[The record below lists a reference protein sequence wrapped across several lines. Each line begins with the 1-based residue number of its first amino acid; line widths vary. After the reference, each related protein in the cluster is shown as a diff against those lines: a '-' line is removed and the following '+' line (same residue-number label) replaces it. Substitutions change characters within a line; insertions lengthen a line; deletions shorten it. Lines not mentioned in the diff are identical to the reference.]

1 MNSILL
7 NYQDMSNSTNSQFEI
22 HSLEWFSKNQP
33 TAKLCAYEI
42 LWVKHGTGL
51 LEVNLQEFMIDDQTV
66 YCLRPG
72 QVRKLKTIGKMEGY
86 YISLSADFLYLA
98 ETTLSFSLLS
108 EQSQPLQIQID
119 EETQNEVEEI
129 LIKMRKEFVN
139 YFSFRLEILK
149 GLFKIFLLYT
159 SRKFPYTIT
168 FTKDADLLRR
178 FMQLLREHFIT
189 KKMVIDYADELNITP
204 SYLNQVVK
212 KISGYTAS
220 YHIQQCLVTEAKKQ
234 AIYSNRSMKEIA
246 YALGF
251 NDMAHFS
258 KFFKNNSGIN
268 FTNFKKGISHMM
280 QH

>member
-1 MNSILL
+1 MGT
-7 NYQDMSNSTNSQFEI
+7 STNSQFEI
-22 HSLEWFSKNQP
+22 HTLEWFSKNQP
-33 TAKLCAYEI
+33 AAKLSAYEI
-42 LWVKHGTGL
+42 LWVKRGTGIL
-51 LEVNLQEFMIDDQTV
+51 QVNLQESEIRDQTI

-72 QVRKLKTIGKMEGY
+72 QLRKLNTMGRMEGY
-86 YISLSADFLYLA
+86 YLSLSADFLYLA

-108 EQSQPLQIQID
+108 DQNQPLQIAID

-139 YFSFRLEILK
+139 YFSFRLEILQ

-168 FTKDADLLRR
+168 FTKDAELLRR
-178 FMQLLREHFIT
+178 FMQLLHEHFIT
-189 KKMVIDYADELNITP
+189 KKMVTDYADALNVTP

-220 YHIQQCLVTEAKKQ
+220 YHIQQYLVTEAKKQ

-258 KFFKNNSGIN
+258 KFFKNNSGVN
-268 FTNFKKGISHMM
+268 FTNFKKGIPLMI

>member
-1 MNSILL
+1 MGT
-7 NYQDMSNSTNSQFEI
+7 STNSQFEI
-22 HSLEWFSKNQP
+22 HTLEWFSQNQV
-33 TAKLCAYEI
+33 TAKTGAYEI
-42 LWVKHGTGL
+42 LWVKRGSGS
-51 LEVNLQEFMIDDQTV
+51 LEVNLQEFEISDQTV
-66 YCLRPG
+66 YCVLPSQLRRLH
-72 QVRKLKTIGKMEGY
+72 VTGKMEGY

-108 EQSQPLQIQID
+108 EQSQPLQIRID
-119 EETQNEVEEI
+119 EDTQNEVEEI

-139 YFSFRLEILK
+139 YYSFRLEILK
-149 GLFKIFLLYT
+149 GLFSIFLLYT
-159 SRKFPYTIT
+159 SRKFPYTVT
-168 FTKDADLLRR
+168 FTKDAELLRR

-189 KKMVIDYADELNITP
+189 KKMVTDYADALHITP

-220 YHIQQCLVTEAKKQ
+220 HHIQQCLIMEAKKQ
-234 AIYSNRSMKEIA
+234 AIHSNRSMKEIA

-258 KFFKNNSGIN
+258 KFFKNNSGVN
-268 FTNFKKGISHMM
+268 FTNFKKGISVMT

>member
-1 MNSILL
+1 MGI
-7 NYQDMSNSTNSQFEI
+7 STNSRFEI
-22 HSLEWFSKNQP
+22 HTLEWFSKNQLK
-33 TAKLCAYEI
+33 AKLCAYEI
-42 LWVKHGTGL
+42 LWVKRGSGF
-51 LEVNLQEFMIDDQTV
+51 LEVNLQEFEISDQTV
-66 YCLRPG
+66 YCLCPG
-72 QVRKLKTIGKMEGY
+72 QLRQLTPNSRMEGY

-108 EQSQPLQIQID
+108 AQSQPLQIDID

-129 LIKMRKEFVN
+129 LIKMRKEFTN

-159 SRKFPYTIT
+159 SRKFTYEVD
-168 FTKDADLLRR
+168 FTKDAELLRR
-178 FMQLLREHFIT
+178 FMQLLEQHFIT
-189 KKMVIDYADELNITP
+189 KKMVTDYADALNITP
-204 SYLNQVVK
+204 SYLNQVIK

-220 YHIQQCLVTEAKKQ
+220 YHIQQYLVKEAKRQ

-258 KFFKNNSGIN
+258 KFFKNNSGVN
-268 FTNFKKGISHMM
+268 FTNFKKGISFMM